1 MKDKE
6 SDQHPP
12 LFSSHFE
19 RIQRRLEA
27 EGKAAQS
34 FHHGLNRGLIREAF
48 IREFLSENI
57 SEFWG
62 VGTGEIFGRES
73 RDREARNQVDV
84 VIHNK
89 RYPKLPLAAGI
100 DLFFMETVSSFIEIK
115 SRLTKDDVKQAAV
128 AAKRIKDL
136 TNFEPQQF
144 NPTGMV
150 KNPRPYA
157 FIFAYEGPAKIET
170 VIRWMRDISA
180 EGDYGLDRLGK
191 PGTRFIAA
199 GPRPAAQRG
208 FCKRRVVVEHRLAR
222 LVQLGIPH
230 QNQVPEDRQ
239 FPAGFLG
246 ACNPE
251 DRQFFDH
258 QFIDGIFVLGKGF
271 AVVDALPF
279 ESQVAR
285 AIQMGLEVLPSEIWI
300 HGSERELEILWIL
313 ISTLNE
319 KLLWSN
325 FEMERYLGRVQFR
338 LGV

>member
-6 SDQHPP
+6 SDQYPT

-62 VGTGEIFGRES
+62 VGTGEIFSRES

-100 DLFFMETVSSFIEIK
+100 DLFFVETVSSFIEIK
-115 SRLTKDDVKQAAV
+115 SHLTKDDVKQAAV

-136 TNFEPQQF
+136 TDLESQQF

-170 VIRWMRDISA
+170 VLRWMREIST
-180 EGDYGLDRLGK
+180 EGDYGLDRLG
-191 PGTRFIAA
+191 
-199 GPRPAAQRG
+199 
-208 FCKRRVVVEHRLAR
+208 
-222 LVQLGIPH
+222 
-230 QNQVPEDRQ
+230 
-239 FPAGFLG
+239 

-251 DRQFFDH
+251 DRAFFDH
-258 QFIDGIFVLGKGF
+258 QFVDGIFILGKGF
-271 AVVDALPF
+271 VVVDALPF

-285 AIQMGLEVLPSEIWI
+285 AIQKGLEVPASEIWI
-300 HGSERELEILWIL
+300 HGPERELEILWIL

-325 FEMERYLGRVQFR
+325 FEMGRYLGMVQFR
-338 LGV
+338 LGK